1 MDTYKLTISYDG
13 TNYEGWQKQRRADS
27 VTVQETIEGALSD
40 LFGVTTKITGAGRTD
55 SGVHALAQVASM
67 RAETKIMPEKLLK
80 AINVRLPED
89 IVITKVEKTYD
100 NFHAQK
106 DAKGKHYRY
115 NVYQNPV
122 ARAIGRQYC
131 AQMPYPLNE
140 EKVRSACKLLEGTHD
155 FSAFC
160 ASGSEVLTH
169 ERTVYKAELTRN
181 GDWWIFDFYGNGFLR
196 NMVRIMVGTILEI
209 GNERLALECINEAFL
224 KGERAL
230 LGKTAPAK
238 GLWLMEV
245 YY

>member
-1 MDTYKLTISYDG
+1 MNTYKLTISYDG

-27 VTVQETIEGALSD
+27 ITVQETIEGALSD
-40 LFGVTTKITGAGRTD
+40 LFGTETKITGAGRTD

-67 RAETKIMPEKLLK
+67 RAETKIVPEKMLK

-89 IVITKVEKTYD
+89 IAITKVEIADD

-115 NVYQNPV
+115 NVYQSAVPRV
-122 ARAIGRQYC
+122 IGRNYFY
-131 AQMPYPLNE
+131 QMPYPLDE
-140 EKVRSACKLLEGTHD
+140 EKVRRACKLLEGTHD

-181 GDWWIFDFYGNGFLR
+181 DDWWIFDFYGNGFLR

-209 GNERLALECINEAFL
+209 GNNRLPVECLNEAFE
-224 KGERAL
+224 KGERSI
-230 LGKTAPAK
+230 LGKTVPAQ

>member
-1 MDTYKLTISYDG
+1 MNTYKLTISYDG

-27 VTVQETIEGALSD
+27 ITVQETIESALSD
-40 LFGVTTKITGAGRTD
+40 LFGTETKITGAGRTD

-67 RAETKIMPEKLLK
+67 RAETKIVPEKMLK

-89 IVITKVEKTYD
+89 IAITKVEIADD

-115 NVYQNPV
+115 NVYQSAVPRV
-122 ARAIGRQYC
+122 IGRNYFY
-131 AQMPYPLNE
+131 QMPYPLDE
-140 EKVRSACKLLEGTHD
+140 DKVRKACKLLEGTHD

-169 ERTVYKAELTRN
+169 ERTVYKAELARN
-181 GDWWIFDFYGNGFLR
+181 DDWWIFDFYGNGFLR

-209 GNERLALECINEAFL
+209 GNNRLPVECLNEAFE

-230 LGKTAPAK
+230 LGKTAPPQ

>member
-1 MDTYKLTISYDG
+1 
-13 TNYEGWQKQRRADS
+13 
-27 VTVQETIEGALSD
+27 
-40 LFGVTTKITGAGRTD
+40 
-55 SGVHALAQVASM
+55 M
-67 RAETKIMPEKLLK
+67 RAETEIAPDKMLK

-89 IVITKVEKTYD
+89 IAITKVEIAAD

-115 NVYQNPV
+115 NVYQSPIPRV
-122 ARAIGRQYC
+122 IGRNYFY
-131 AQMPYPLNE
+131 QMTYPLDE
-140 EKVRSACKLLEGTHD
+140 EKVRRSCKLLEGTHD
-155 FSAFC
+155 FRAFC

-169 ERTVYKAELTRN
+169 ERTVYKAELSRN

-209 GNERLALECINEAFL
+209 GNNRLPLECLSEAFQ